1 MKLVTDG
8 YEFDFAHAVALYKFD
23 EPDKSNAHYH
33 GLSYCMKA
41 VDVIAE
47 FPNFQLWIEIKDY
60 PQLRLEQIR
69 KGEKGKSGKTIV
81 REIQETLKLKFR
93 DTFLYRYGEGC
104 NKKIVY
110 VCLTNFNNKECE
122 YFCKQLKKVI
132 PAGTKGPRWSIELV
146 ASEHCFVVDI
156 HAWKRNFESKFGTCK
171 KIQ

>member
-1 MKLVTDG
+1 MWNIPLQNKNIMCSIV
-8 YEFDFAHAVALYKFD
+8 FIHPNPQMNHWD
-23 EPDKSNAHYH
+23 EGQTLHFNYQA
-33 GLSYCMKA
+33 M
-41 VDVIAE
+41 
-47 FPNFQLWIEIKDY
+47 IEIKDY

-81 REIQETLKLKFR
+81 REIQESLKLKFR

-110 VCLTNFNNKECE
+110 VCLTNFNNKERE
-122 YFCKQLKKVI
+122 DFCRQLKKEV
-132 PAGTKGPRWSIELV
+132 PASTKGPRWSNELV
-146 ASEHCFVVDI
+146 ASERCFVVDI